1 MPVTIQ
7 GITFYTV
14 QETAKELRVTAQTIR
29 TYVKQNKLKGKRIG
43 LPLYITEDN
52 IREFL
57 TSEDKPVENNIE
69 VDKSIQKNKEVDKHG
84 LTTEEREFLLATN
97 PELLNFLENTPKR
110 YERKKK

>member
-69 VDKSIQKNKEVDKHG
+69 VDKSIQKNTEVDKHG
-84 LTTEEREFLLATN
+84 FSAEDREFFLATD
-97 PELLNFLENTPKR
+97 PEFLIKFDKIPKR

>member
-14 QETAKELRVTAQTIR
+14 QETANELRVTAQTIR

-57 TSEDKPVENNIE
+57 TSEDKPVESNTQKAIE
-69 VDKSIQKNKEVDKHG
+69 KDINKDDEMFNQFLKEI
-84 LTTEEREFLLATN
+84 EEL
-97 PELLNFLENTPKR
+97 PKR
-110 YERKKK
+110 YARKKK

>member
-57 TSEDKPVENNIE
+57 TSEDKPVENNTQKVIE
-69 VDKSIQKNKEVDKHG
+69 NDINKDDEMFNQFLKEVEKI
-84 LTTEEREFLLATN
+84 
-97 PELLNFLENTPKR
+97 PKR
-110 YERKKK
+110 YARKNK

>member
-57 TSEDKPVENNIE
+57 TSEDKPVESNTQKAIE
-69 VDKSIQKNKEVDKHG
+69 KDINKDDEMFNQFLKEI
-84 LTTEEREFLLATN
+84 EEL
-97 PELLNFLENTPKR
+97 PKR
-110 YERKKK
+110 YARKKK